1 MLNEISDQRASG
13 NVDYIV
19 SKMAIDSK
27 RKSEILLIQIQFCK
41 IGRFHRFWNFFC
53 SRATVVRQAF
63 LSQSKNHYS
72 LLCLRLS
79 PFHIRIAKW
88 LQQAKWIFICS
99 FSNFIPL
106 ARTKWKLI
114 VQKLI
119 KNFQGRNGF
128 RQPNHIGVGL
138 HSPSLSIFCSFNH
151 HFKTAKIRKS
161 HCEIFSPFRWFCAM
175 YSREAIGLLR
185 LWLIQMNTRVAN
197 WERSIAQE
205 NHHQAIIHNMS
216 ARYFYSQV
224 IFFVSSYS
232 IHSK

>member
-1 MLNEISDQRASG
+1 MFNTILGQRASG

-27 RKSEILLIQIQFCK
+27 RKSEVLLIQIQFCK

-88 LQQAKWIFICS
+88 FQQAKWIFICS

-138 HSPSLSIFCSFNH
+138 YSLSLSIFCSFNH

-161 HCEIFSPFRWFCAM
+161 HCELFSPLSWFCAM
-175 YSREAIGLLR
+175 CTLEKPLACYDFDLFKWIRGLQIGNEASLKKIIIKLLSTT
-185 LWLIQMNTRVAN
+185 WVPDTF
-197 WERSIAQE
+197 
-205 NHHQAIIHNMS
+205 IH
-216 ARYFYSQV
+216 
-224 IFFVSSYS
+224 
-232 IHSK
+232 K